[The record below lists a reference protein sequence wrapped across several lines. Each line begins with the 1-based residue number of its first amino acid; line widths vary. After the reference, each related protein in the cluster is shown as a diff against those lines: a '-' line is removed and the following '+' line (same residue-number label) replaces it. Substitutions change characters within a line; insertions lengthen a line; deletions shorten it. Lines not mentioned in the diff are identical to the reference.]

1 MHLDVCVLG
10 VSLTI
15 STGSGTAERR
25 RCHSNQSAV
34 TWGPLLSAACRR
46 CGGGCGTVV
55 GPSRPVE
62 DTWDI
67 AGNTT
72 SSDSGALVE
81 AERCHG
87 EGGAWARPL
96 DVIRLE

>member
-34 TWGPLLSAACRR
+34 TWGPLLSC
-46 CGGGCGTVV
+46 
-55 GPSRPVE
+55 VE
-62 DTWDI
+62 
-67 AGNTT
+67 
-72 SSDSGALVE
+72 GAVVE
-81 AERCHG
+81 AV
-87 EGGAWARPL
+87 ALW
-96 DVIRLE
+96 